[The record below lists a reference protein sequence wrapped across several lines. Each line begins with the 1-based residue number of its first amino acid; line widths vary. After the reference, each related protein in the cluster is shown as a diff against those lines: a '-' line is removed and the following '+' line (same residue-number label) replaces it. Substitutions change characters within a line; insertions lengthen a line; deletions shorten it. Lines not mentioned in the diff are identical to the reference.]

1 MSEAVVGAFDV
12 VSVESIEAEVEEFG
26 EENSRPWDL
35 VDFASQEIVVRQRSV
50 GRTIELCWDAA
61 VDSETV
67 VAGHLEGSQLGRVAA
82 GVVGVVAADVVGRV
96 AGSVTLDVASDWSRV
111 DFDLVVVQIVLVGP
125 SALVA

>member
-12 VSVESIEAEVEEFG
+12 VSVESIEAEVGEFG

-35 VDFASQEIVVRQRSV
+35 VDFASQEIVVHQQSV
-50 GRTIELCWDAA
+50 GRTIEPRWDAA

-67 VAGHLEGSQLGRVAA
+67 VAGHWEESQLGRVVA
-82 GVVGVVAADVVGRV
+82 GVVGVVAVDVVGRV

-125 SALVA
+125 FAPVA